1 MWIKRIL
8 LITITIIGGFL
19 SCSAQGKI
27 ERPSVHPKVTKGNI
41 NGHAYVDL
49 GLPSGIKWAT
59 CNVGANYEYE
69 IGNYYSWGEC
79 NTKELY
85 DPKHG
90 DTLGLNLDDISGNT
104 KYDVARKIWGGS
116 WRVPTMAEIK
126 ELIQHCTYERVQ
138 RNGRVGCLFTGKNGN
153 QIFLPACNCAPIYE
167 FQIKN
172 IAPLTKCYYWTST
185 PSDRIY
191 NNLAYYL
198 NDYDDKLSI
207 NDGEKSLGL
216 PIRPVS
222 K

>member
-8 LITITIIGGFL
+8 LITISIIGGFL

-69 IGNYYSWGEC
+69 TGNYYSWGEC

-90 DTLGLNLDDISGNT
+90 ATLGLNLDDISGNT
-104 KYDVARKIWGGS
+104 KYDVARKIWGSSCDKGGTWMPVIS
-116 WRVPTMAEIK
+116 NRVPFSQRPFRTK
-126 ELIQHCTYERVQ
+126 EQ
-138 RNGRVGCLFTGKNGN
+138 
-153 QIFLPACNCAPIYE
+153 
-167 FQIKN
+167 
-172 IAPLTKCYYWTST
+172 LT
-185 PSDRIY
+185 I
-191 NNLAYYL
+191 
-198 NDYDDKLSI
+198 KLSFFRWK
-207 NDGEKSLGL
+207 E
-216 PIRPVS
+216 V
-222 K
+222 